1 MENKVLTDVDLSKL
15 VGTKGLVVFFYPKAG
30 TTGCSLE
37 AQQYNRRLKEFQ
49 DLGYNVVGVSVD
61 STDAN
66 KTFSN
71 DCKLDFPLISDTEK
85 KLVDQYKV
93 WGEKTRFGMQ
103 GWGVVR
109 STFVL
114 DPALKIIWEGR
125 DVNPTEHVDEVLQI
139 LKK

>member
-1 MENKVLTDVDLSKL
+1 
-15 VGTKGLVVFFYPKAG
+15 
-30 TTGCSLE
+30 
-37 AQQYNRRLKEFQ
+37 
-49 DLGYNVVGVSVD
+49 
-61 STDAN
+61 
-66 KTFSN
+66 
-71 DCKLDFPLISDTEK
+71 
-85 KLVDQYKV
+85 
-93 WGEKTRFGMQ
+93 MQ